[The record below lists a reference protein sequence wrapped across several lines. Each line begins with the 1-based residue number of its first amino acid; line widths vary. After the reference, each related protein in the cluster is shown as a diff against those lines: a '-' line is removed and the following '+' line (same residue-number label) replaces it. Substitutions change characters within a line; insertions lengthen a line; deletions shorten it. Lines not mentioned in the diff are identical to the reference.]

1 MKFNAFSSVSDSG
14 SKTTNLFEPD
24 YLDHLNPEIPL
35 YDEVNV
41 QLKGYDFPVLESY
54 QKFVYKIA
62 ASLSIQSDESW
73 ALPPQKFNITRME
86 PNSSVVDAN
95 YHLRIYERNVQVVDI
110 PATIMPIFIEAIQ
123 TGLPEGVDM
132 KVELYTNEHDENR
145 YIPDLELK
153 DLEAKL
159 EEMGGPREPKPV
171 KRK

>member
-1 MKFNAFSSVSDSG
+1 MFRLALQRIGLANVSRRPLAMKFNAFSSVSDSG

-95 YHLRIYERNVQVVDI
+95 YHLRIYERNVQI
-110 PATIMPIFIEAIQ
+110 
-123 TGLPEGVDM
+123 
-132 KVELYTNEHDENR
+132 
-145 YIPDLELK
+145 
-153 DLEAKL
+153 
-159 EEMGGPREPKPV
+159 
-171 KRK
+171 